1 MSRPASDAADG
12 RVRRRRPRPWRL
24 SLAGQLLLLQL
35 ATVLVV
41 LVAVAAA
48 SLAQSAESFRRSESR
63 RALAVAEDV
72 ADTGLVRLALSDP
85 SQQERLPPL
94 AESVR
99 TVSGASFVVITARD
113 QKILTSPDPRQL
125 GQRLPLGESNVLE
138 GRAWTGVVSVAGT
151 TSVVAHVPV
160 ISEKGDLLG
169 IVAVGRRY
177 PTIWQRLGDATPNL
191 LVYLGVASILG
202 VAGTLLAA
210 RRVKRQTLGLEPRE
224 ITGLVEHREA
234 MLHGIREGVLSL
246 DPGRRVTLV
255 NDEARHLLH
264 LPADCVGRT
273 LDELGVDQRLV
284 TALTSDGASH
294 DEVVLLDDRVL
305 TLSRMPIDVRG
316 RAIGSVST
324 LRDRT
329 ELVTLQRELGVSRHA
344 TDTLRAQAHEFTNQL
359 HTISGLIELGEFDEV
374 VRYVSRVA
382 SARTTL
388 IDEVTSRL
396 ADPALAALLIA
407 KTSQATERGV
417 ELRLSPDTRL
427 DPVPEDL
434 SDDLTTVI
442 GNLVDN
448 AIDAVAVAVAG
459 AVGVAPARSGWVEVE
474 IVGTRDTGD
483 TGEVQV
489 VIRDSGPGVAAEA
502 GEEVFELGY
511 TTKAAA
517 DGSVRG
523 FGLALARLVCKRR
536 GGGITVHNDNG
547 AVFTARLPIRA
558 TSRGGVPT

>member
-1 MSRPASDAADG
+1 
-12 RVRRRRPRPWRL
+12 
-24 SLAGQLLLLQL
+24 LLLLQL

-99 TVSGASFVVITARD
+99 TVSGVSFVVITPRD

-273 LDELGVDQRLV
+273 LDELGVDRRLV

-396 ADPALAALLIA
+396 ADSALAALLIA
-407 KTSQATERGV
+407 KTSQAAERGV

-474 IVGTRDTGD
+474 IVGTRDTGN

-536 GGGITVHNDNG
+536 GGGITVHNDSG

>member
-1 MSRPASDAADG
+1 
-12 RVRRRRPRPWRL
+12 
-24 SLAGQLLLLQL
+24 LLLLQL